1 MKKKLV
7 VFDLDGTLVDTSYG
21 LNRSMNEALKKN
33 GLSPIGIDD
42 TRRFVG
48 NGIKMYAKRAVD
60 SLTKE
65 NDPEKDR
72 LTSSVYND
80 FVTDYGKNALDG
92 STLYDGIDE
101 TLVELKKRNVKL
113 AVLTNK
119 AQFATDLFAERLL
132 SEYGF
137 DKIVGQSDGL
147 PLKPS
152 PDGLI
157 GIMKEMNAEAD
168 ETLMVGDG
176 ETDFLTAK
184 NCGVECVSALWGFRE
199 KADLE
204 KFGANIFISHPNEL
218 LHYIGD

>member
-48 NGIKMYAKRAVD
+48 NGIKTYAKRAVD

-72 LTSSVYND
+72 LTLNVYDD
-80 FVTDYGKNALDG
+80 FVADYGKNALDG

-132 SEYGF
+132 SKYCF
-137 DKIVGQSDGL
+137 DRIVGQSDGL

-157 GIMKEMNAEAD
+157 GIMKELNAEAD

-204 KFGANIFISHPNEL
+204 KFGANIFIAHPNGL
-218 LHYIGD
+218 LRYVGD

>member
-21 LNRSMNEALKKN
+21 LNRSMNESLKKN

-48 NGIKMYAKRAVD
+48 NGIKTYAKRAVD

-72 LTSSVYND
+72 LTLSVYND
-80 FVTDYGKNALDG
+80 FVADYGKNALDG

-137 DKIVGQSDGL
+137 DRIVGQSDGL

-157 GIMKEMNAEAD
+157 GIMKELNAEAD

-204 KFGANIFISHPNEL
+204 KFGANIFIAHPNGL
-218 LHYIGD
+218 LRYVGD